1 MGNYRSA
8 FNLRGCQ
15 NFGGSASGGS
25 SSCGLSVSTD
35 QINVNWVSQ
44 NELTQQELVNLKD
57 YLTTD
62 IVPNLGSPQ
71 NLNEVIRKEV
81 VHVKYKD
88 MVLSRNCN

>member
-25 SSCGLSVSTD
+25 GSCGLNVSTD

-62 IVPNLGSPQ
+62 IVPLAPIISSTTITFLFP
-71 NLNEVIRKEV
+71 
-81 VHVKYKD
+81 
-88 MVLSRNCN
+88 VLATPLSV